1 MARLEKMDD
10 KCCNQLFVSVKKEN
24 KLRAFILLQQAVFK
38 GKEAI
43 SFISDEKGKGFSSC
57 FKQMLSNLV
66 IGKVSDMEL
75 DLAVSGN
82 LFFTGDN
89 GFYFDKSVLAAE
101 KKEIVSE
108 LVDYLKTELKTN
120 QKIKAI
126 IFMDFYNEEMGF
138 DFLETK
144 NFSFFHTEPVLFM
157 D

>member
-1 MARLEKMDD
+1 
-10 KCCNQLFVSVKKEN
+10 
-24 KLRAFILLQQAVFK
+24 
-38 GKEAI
+38 
-43 SFISDEKGKGFSSC
+43 
-57 FKQMLSNLV
+57 MLSNLV

-89 GFYFDKSVLAAE
+89 GFYFDKSVPAAE

-144 NFSFFHTEPVLFM
+144 NFSVFPTEPDLFM
-157 D
+157 DVNPEWLTFSDYLKAISSKYRVKFNKVKTQNQYLEIKN